1 MNIDYSFGY
10 MNLAPRKYKL
20 NFSDVNKWDKDS
32 RKVHEASID
41 IKWRKKYT
49 LLKYLILD
57 ILSIY
62 HTILCTNISTCMI
75 DGTYLAICLHIK
87 LWVW

>member
-41 IKWRKKYT
+41 IK
-49 LLKYLILD
+49 
-57 ILSIY
+57 
-62 HTILCTNISTCMI
+62 
-75 DGTYLAICLHIK
+75 
-87 LWVW
+87 